1 MPAMSKYLHVVLNL
15 AGAAL
20 LFAAA
25 FLAWNAF
32 NPDLPAIPSDVTVV
46 SQQMPPPPMPPA
58 PAGSGV
64 QEPAP
69 ILLPDEAQPGATTVN
84 PTPSSEQDSVS
95 VATATLT
102 LAIVAQSQATTT
114 PDDAAPSAAERKA
127 NDQARQAEREG
138 AFPPPAQ
145 HEPTRIVIPTIHV
158 DSQVKEVGWTTSI
171 INGQMYSEWQV
182 ADYAVSFHKTS
193 ALPGAVGNTVMSGHN
208 NINGEVFKNLV
219 NVKMGENIFVYADNR
234 AYEYAVQQILLLKE
248 RDMPLDV
255 RLQNAQ
261 WIAPTQDDRLTL
273 VSCWPYTSNTHRV
286 IVVAK
291 PVS

>member
-1 MPAMSKYLHVVLNL
+1 MVKHLHVVLNL

-20 LFAAA
+20 LIAAA
-25 FLAWNAF
+25 LLAWKAS
-32 NPDLPAIPSDVTVV
+32 NPDLPAIPADVTVV
-46 SQQMPPPPMPPA
+46 SQQVPPAMPPA
-58 PAGSGV
+58 RASSGV

-69 ILLPDEAQPGATTVN
+69 ILLPDEEQSGATIVN
-84 PTPSSEQDSVS
+84 PTPSSAQDSV
-95 VATATLT
+95 VTATPT
-102 LAIVAQSQATTT
+102 QAVVAQSQATTA
-114 PDDAAPSAAERKA
+114 PDDAIPSTVERNA
-127 NDQARQAEREG
+127 NDQARQAGREG

-219 NVKMGENIFVYADNR
+219 NVKMGENIVVYADNR
-234 AYEYAVQQILLLKE
+234 AYEYVVQQILLLKE

-286 IVVAK
+286 IVVAR

>member
-1 MPAMSKYLHVVLNL
+1 M
-15 AGAAL
+15 
-20 LFAAA
+20 
-25 FLAWNAF
+25 
-32 NPDLPAIPSDVTVV
+32 
-46 SQQMPPPPMPPA
+46 
-58 PAGSGV
+58 
-64 QEPAP
+64 
-69 ILLPDEAQPGATTVN
+69 
-84 PTPSSEQDSVS
+84 
-95 VATATLT
+95 
-102 LAIVAQSQATTT
+102 T
-114 PDDAAPSAAERKA
+114 PDDAVPSAAERKA
-127 NDQARQAEREG
+127 NDQARQAEHEG

-158 DSQVKEVGWTTSI
+158 DSPVKEVGWTTSI

-193 ALPGAVGNTVMSGHN
+193 ALPGAIGNTVMSGHN

-219 NVKMGENIFVYADNR
+219 NVKMGENVFLYADNR
-234 AYEYAVQQILLLKE
+234 TYEYAVQQILLLKE

-261 WIAPTQDDRLTL
+261 WIAPTNDVRLTL
-273 VSCWPYTSNTHRV
+273 ISCWPYTSNTHRV